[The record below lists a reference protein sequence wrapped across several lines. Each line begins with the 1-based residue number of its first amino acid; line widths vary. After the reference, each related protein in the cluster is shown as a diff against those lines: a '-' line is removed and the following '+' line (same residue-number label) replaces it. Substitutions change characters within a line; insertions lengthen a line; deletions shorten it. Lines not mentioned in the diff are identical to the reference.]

1 MPPKSKSKKVLK
13 GKSSAVVD
21 GLSTDEMSKDQLEE
35 HIVRLREELDREREE
50 RSYFQLERD
59 KVQAFWEISK
69 RNLEETQAE
78 LRSKR
83 REREEAEERHRV
95 EITVYKQKLKH
106 VLSEQHEAVSEL
118 KIDGVSSTA
127 LIQNQHAE
135 SELRLRRDAHAL
147 QADVRERELHNQDC
161 IKELKLKHQVELMEL
176 TNDYDKRVREIE
188 ERYHRKMQSM
198 TEAENKKRRAEVM
211 EIEEQMRERVVTLTA
226 DHDRTYRSAEE
237 YYSGVQSRLLAEQKE
252 LKEELAELKKQQARA
267 DSDLLAALQENKSLR
282 ESLLEAEQQLPKLHK
297 QLEDHEEAKAE
308 RAVSRAR
315 VKKMETELRDLG
327 VQHELLLKAF
337 MKVEGE
343 RDELLQKQTQ
353 LILDVQQKSG
363 MKELLLEKKLSALSE
378 TLETTD
384 AQLCGAVSAAGA
396 DYRHGAGCRHAA
408 DQAAADAAVKKLQEM
423 REAKQAA
430 INKARYDADRDFSGY
445 SKLLLSCQESMKN
458 LRFPLYE
465 PPLRHGRPRKKPAG
479 P

>member
-59 KVQAFWEISK
+59 KVQAFWEICK

-78 LRSKR
+78 LRNRR

-106 VLSEQHEAVSEL
+106 VLSEQHDAVSEL

-135 SELRLRRDAHAL
+135 SELRLRREAHDL
-147 QADVRERELHNQDC
+147 QGDVREKELHNQDC

-188 ERYHRKMQSM
+188 VRYHRKMQSM

-211 EIEEQMRERVVTLTA
+211 EIEDRMRERIVTMTE
-226 DHDRTYRSAEE
+226 DHDRTHRSAEE
-237 YYSGVQSRLLAEQKE
+237 YYSCVQSRLLAEQKE
-252 LKEELAELKKQQARA
+252 LKEELGEVKKQQARA
-267 DSDLLAALQENKSLR
+267 DNDLSAAQQENKRLH
-282 ESLLEAEQQLPKLHK
+282 ESLQEAEQQLPKLHK
-297 QLEDHEEAKAE
+297 QLEDHEEAKTE
-308 RAVSRAR
+308 RAVSRVR
-315 VKKMETELRDLG
+315 VKRLETEIRDLS

-337 MKVEGE
+337 MTVERE
-343 RDELLQKQTQ
+343 RDELLQRQTQ

-363 MKELLLEKKLSALSE
+363 LKELLLEKKLSTLTE
-378 TLETTD
+378 TLQTME
-384 AQLCGAVSAAGA
+384 AQLCGAVAAAGV
-396 DYRHGAGCRHAA
+396 
-408 DQAAADAAVKKLQEM
+408 DQTAADAAVKLEEILESKKVAVSDLKDDLDRESQEYEEQLRKAKL
-423 REAKQAA
+423 R
-430 INKARYDADRDFSGY
+430 
-445 SKLLLSCQESMKN
+445 MKN
-458 LRFPLYE
+458 IGVPTYQ
-465 PPLRHGRPRKKPAG
+465 PPLRPIRYMLTKKVYDPSVHQI
-479 P
+479 